1 MTLPE
6 ARTGRKAVPRGAPRI
21 GLFGLLAAGNSGNEA
36 SMETV
41 LAYLRSA
48 HPTAVI
54 DAMSG
59 GAERVRARH
68 GIDARPISWYEQFEG
83 RGSRAATL
91 PLRVFG
97 KFVDPLRLLA
107 WVRRHD
113 AIIVPGAG
121 ILEATLPM
129 RAYGFPLSMFTL
141 GVSAKIS
148 GVKVALVSVGADFI
162 KKRVTRQ
169 FSNGT
174 ARLVSYRS
182 YRDPYSMDV
191 MRQRGID
198 ISRDHVF
205 PDLVFGVPTPAYESG
220 DPQLV
225 GVGVMDYRGGNDD
238 RARAGEIHA
247 TYARKMTRFVQWLL
261 DNGYSVRIFGGD
273 SRADHGVA
281 ERILASVKANGD
293 AHASPQISAVPMSS
307 YSEMLVE
314 MNRVGTVVATRYHNV
329 MCALKLSKPT
339 ISVGYSQKFVS
350 LMDGMGVGEYAQF
363 AADLDVDLLIKQFM
377 EVQRR
382 REELV
387 AEITLRN
394 TANAQSLASQFALL
408 SEVLFQ

>member
-1 MTLPE
+1 MTL
-6 ARTGRKAVPRGAPRI
+6 RI

-36 SMETV
+36 SMETF

-48 HPTAVI
+48 QPTAII

-68 GIDARPISWYEQFEG
+68 GIDARPISWYERFEG
-83 RGSRAATL
+83 RGSRVTAL
-91 PLRVFG
+91 PLRVLG
-97 KFVDPLRLLA
+97 KLVDPLRILS

-129 RAYGFPLSMFTL
+129 RAYGFPLSMFML
-141 GVSAKIS
+141 GVSGRIS

-162 KKRVTRQ
+162 RKRVTRQ
-169 FSNGT
+169 LSNGT

-182 YRDPYSMDV
+182 YRDQYSMDV

-198 ISRDHVF
+198 TSADHVF
-205 PDLVFGVPTPAYESG
+205 PDLVFGVPTPPYEPG
-220 DPQLV
+220 DPQMV
-225 GVGVMDYRGGNDD
+225 GVGVMHYQGGNDD
-238 RARAGEIHA
+238 RAMGGEIHEA
-247 TYARKMTRFVQWLL
+247 YVSKMTKFVRWLL
-261 DNGYSVRIFGGD
+261 DNGYNVRLFGGD

-281 ERILASVKANGD
+281 ERILASIEANGD
-293 AHASPQISAVPMSS
+293 AHASPRLSAASMSS
-307 YSEMLVE
+307 YSEMLIE

-339 ISVGYSQKFVS
+339 ISIGYSQKFAA
-350 LMDGMGVGEYAQF
+350 LMDGMGVGEFAQF
-363 AADLDVDLLIKQFM
+363 AAELDVDLLVKQFM

-387 AEITLRN
+387 AEMTKRN
-394 TANAQSLASQFALL
+394 AANAESLAGQFALL
-408 SEVLFQ
+408 SEVLFS

>member
-1 MTLPE
+1 MTL
-6 ARTGRKAVPRGAPRI
+6 RI

-36 SMETV
+36 SMETF

-48 HPTAVI
+48 QPTAVI

-68 GIDARPISWYEQFEG
+68 GIDARPISWYERFEG
-83 RGSRAATL
+83 RGSRVTAL
-91 PLRVFG
+91 PLRIFG
-97 KFVDPLRLLA
+97 KLVDPLRILS

-129 RAYGFPLSMFTL
+129 RAYGFPLSMFML
-141 GVSAKIS
+141 GVSGRIS

-169 FSNGT
+169 LSNGT

-182 YRDPYSMDV
+182 YRDQYSMDV

-198 ISRDHVF
+198 TSADHVF
-205 PDLVFGVPTPAYESG
+205 PDLVFGVPTPPYEPG

-225 GVGVMDYRGGNDD
+225 GVGVMHYQGGNDD
-238 RARAGEIHA
+238 RARAGEIHEA
-247 TYARKMTRFVQWLL
+247 YVSKMTKFVRWLL
-261 DNGYSVRIFGGD
+261 DNGYNVRLFGGD

-281 ERILASVKANGD
+281 ERILASIEANGD
-293 AHASPQISAVPMSS
+293 AHASPRLSAASMSS
-307 YSEMLVE
+307 YSEMLIE

-339 ISVGYSQKFVS
+339 ISIGYSQKFAA
-350 LMDGMGVGEYAQF
+350 LMDGMGVGEFAQF
-363 AADLDVDLLIKQFM
+363 AAELDVDLLVKQFM
-377 EVQRR
+377 EVQRH

-387 AEITLRN
+387 AEMTKRN
-394 TANAQSLASQFALL
+394 AANAESLAGQFALL
-408 SEVLFQ
+408 SEVLFS

>member
-1 MTLPE
+1 MTL
-6 ARTGRKAVPRGAPRI
+6 RI

-41 LAYLRSA
+41 LAYLRSTQ
-48 HPTAVI
+48 PTAVI

-59 GAERVRARH
+59 GYERVRARH

-83 RGSRAATL
+83 RGSRVTAL
-91 PLRVFG
+91 PLRIVG
-97 KFVDPLRLLA
+97 KLVDPLRLLS

-129 RAYGFPLSMFTL
+129 HAYAFPLSMFML
-141 GVSAKIS
+141 SVSGKIS

-162 KKRVTRQ
+162 KKRGTRQ
-169 FSNGT
+169 LSNGT

-198 ISRDHVF
+198 TSADHVF
-205 PDLVFGVPTPAYESG
+205 PDLVFGVPTPPYEPG

-225 GVGVMDYRGGNDD
+225 GVGVMEYQGGNDD

-247 TYARKMTRFVQWLL
+247 AYVSKMTKFVQWLL
-261 DNGYSVRIFGGD
+261 DNGYRVRLFGGD
-273 SRADHGVA
+273 SRADQGVA
-281 ERILASVKANGD
+281 ERILASIEANGD
-293 AHASPQISAVPMSS
+293 AHASPRLSAAPMSS
-307 YSEMLVE
+307 FSEMLVE
-314 MNRVGTVVATRYHNV
+314 MNRAGTVVATRYHNV

-339 ISVGYSQKFVS
+339 ISVGYSQKFAA
-350 LMDGMGVGEYAQF
+350 LMDGMGVGEYTQF
-363 AADLDVDLLIKQFM
+363 AAELDVDLLTKQFM

-387 AEITLRN
+387 AEMTKRN
-394 TANAQSLASQFALL
+394 AANADGLARQFALL
-408 SEVLFQ
+408 SEVLFS